1 MDFFKPRSRLLQWL
15 LSAVIAV
22 LGCASYAQG
31 EIVKSP
37 NDPRQY
43 ESFQLSNQLQI
54 LLVSDPTTDKAAAAL
69 DVHVGSG
76 SDPKGREGLAHFL
89 EHMLFLGTEKYPV
102 VGDYK
107 KFITTNGGRVNAYT
121 TFDHTNYFFDVGK
134 EHLEPALDR
143 FAQFFIAPL
152 FPEAYVDR
160 EKHAVHSEY
169 KSKLK
174 DDTWNRLR
182 AYKNTVNPQHPF
194 AQFAIGSL
202 DTLSD
207 REDSKV
213 RDELIAF
220 YQQHYSANLM
230 RLVVLGKEPL
240 PQLKQW
246 VTEKFSAVK
255 NSNKSIERPMVS
267 LFDKERLPGRLN
279 IVPIKEQRSLILSFP
294 IPETKQYYTSKPV
307 QHISYLLGH
316 EGTGSLFA
324 FLKAKGWAYGL
335 SAGQGMTLGDESTF
349 DVGLRLT
356 EEGLNHIPEVVSYVF
371 QSIELIKKQGV
382 SEWVHQER
390 VRLANVAF
398 RFQEQSTPIRYVKI
412 LAKRMHQYPIQD
424 VLRGPYAL
432 DHFAPELIHEYL
444 NKLTTDQLLMTVSAK
459 GLTTAAVD
467 PWFGTQY
474 QLSALPNTLLAQ
486 WGNSEIDLAL
496 TIPQRNIF
504 LPEDLTVKPLRQ
516 TSVKPE
522 LIKSSDGFALWY
534 KQDNSFHVPRSDFY
548 ASIRSPFA
556 NNTPKHAVLTE
567 LYVRAVN
574 DQMNE
579 FAYSARLGG
588 LRFRL
593 YKHMRGFALKIS
605 GYNDKQAQL
614 LEQVVANL
622 KQPSISPARFAL
634 LKNELIREL
643 DNASYKRPYKQI
655 LSELTS
661 LLLQDYWD
669 KKQQR
674 LALET
679 VEQVDL
685 ENFIPQLLDNI
696 NIVGLA
702 HGNVYPEEV
711 LAVADS
717 LKQLL
722 LEENKPGIVPVSQV
736 TKLTQG
742 ESQVRQVAID
752 HGDSA
757 ISVYFQGSN
766 TSFSH
771 RAKFKLLA
779 YILSSPFFQDLRTEK
794 QLGYVVFS
802 STLPIMKVPGIVF
815 TVQSPSADPV
825 LLENSVEEFLTN
837 YAANIIAM
845 TDEDFERYKQG
856 LLTRIVFKEKSL
868 SERTARYWTEVNNGY
883 HEFDS
888 RDQLAEAIKN
898 VTKKDFQQA
907 YYHYLLSDARKR
919 LVVRSFGKE
928 MQKTFSKKNM
938 QVKDQQEEK
947 VLSREI

>member
-1 MDFFKPRSRLLQWL
+1 MDYITPRWHPFYWL
-15 LSAVIAV
+15 LGAVIAV
-22 LGCASYAQG
+22 LGFTTYAHG
-31 EIVKSP
+31 EIVKSL

-43 ESFQLSNQLQI
+43 ESFQLANQLEV

-107 KFITTNGGRVNAYT
+107 KFVTTNGGRVNAYT

-134 EHLEPALDR
+134 DHLEPALDR
-143 FAQFFIAPL
+143 FAQFFVAPL

-169 KSKLK
+169 KSKFK
-174 DDTWNRLR
+174 NDTWNRLR
-182 AYKNTVNPQHPF
+182 AYKNAVNPQHPF

-202 DTLSD
+202 ETLSD
-207 REDSKV
+207 REDSKI

-230 RLVVLGKEPL
+230 KLVVLGKEPL

-246 VTEKFSAVK
+246 VTEKFSEVK
-255 NSNKSIERPMVS
+255 NASKWAERPQVS
-267 LFDKERLPGRLN
+267 LFKKEQLPGRLN

-294 IPETKQYYTSKPV
+294 IPASDDYYLSKPV

-316 EGTGSLFA
+316 EGSGSLFA
-324 FLKAKGWAYGL
+324 FLKAKGWVYGL
-335 SAGQGMTLGDESTF
+335 SAGQGVTLGDESTF
-349 DVGLRLT
+349 DVGVRLT
-356 EEGLNHIPEVVSYVF
+356 DEGLNHIPEIVSYVF
-371 QSIELIKKQGV
+371 QSIALIKKEGV

-390 VRLANVAF
+390 LRLANVAF
-398 RFQEQSTPIRYVKI
+398 RFQEPSTPIRYVKI

-432 DHFAPELIHEYL
+432 DYFAPELINEYL
-444 NKLTTDQLLMTVSAK
+444 NMLTPDRLLMTVSAK
-459 GLTTAAVD
+459 QLNTDAVD
-467 PWFGTQY
+467 PWFGTHY
-474 QLSALPNTLLAQ
+474 QLRALPDDLLAQ
-486 WGNSEIDLAL
+486 WQNSEIDLAL
-496 TIPQRNIF
+496 TVPQRNIF
-504 LPEDLTVKPLRQ
+504 LPEDLSVKPLRQ
-516 TSVKPE
+516 TSTKPE
-522 LIKSSDGFALWY
+522 LIKSVDGFALWY
-534 KQDNSFHVPRSDFY
+534 KQDDSFHVPRSDFY

-556 NNTPKHAVLTE
+556 NNTSRNAVLTE

-588 LRFRL
+588 LRFKL
-593 YKHMRGFALKIS
+593 YKHMRGIALKIS

-614 LEQVVANL
+614 LEQVVTNL
-622 KQPSISPARFAL
+622 KQPNISPERFAL
-634 LKNELIREL
+634 LKNELMREL
-643 DNASYKRPYKQI
+643 DNANYRRPYKQI
-655 LSELTS
+655 LSELTN

-679 VEQVDL
+679 LEQVDL
-685 ENFIPQLLDNI
+685 ENFIPQLFDKI
-696 NIVGLA
+696 SIISLA

-717 LKQLL
+717 LEQLL
-722 LEENKPGIVPVSQV
+722 REENKPGIVPVSRVNKLAQGKNLVHQV
-736 TKLTQG
+736 P
-742 ESQVRQVAID
+742 ID

-757 ISVYFQGSN
+757 ISVYFQGSD
-766 TSFSH
+766 TSFSN

-779 YILSSPFFQDLRTEK
+779 YTLSSPFFQDLRTEK

-802 STLPIMKVPGIVF
+802 ATLPIMKVPGIVF

-825 LLENSVEEFLTN
+825 VLENSVEEFLKN
-837 YAANIIAM
+837 YAGNIVDM
-845 TDEDFERYKQG
+845 TDEDFESYKRG
-856 LLTRIVFKEKSL
+856 LLTRILFKEKSL

-883 HEFDS
+883 HDFDS
-888 RDQLAEAIKN
+888 RDQLAQAIKSI
-898 VTKKDFQQA
+898 TKIDFQQA
-907 YYHYLLSDARKR
+907 YYRYLLSDARKR
-919 LVVRSFGKE
+919 VVVRSFGKGV
-928 MQKTFSKKNM
+928 QKTYSDKNL
-938 QVKDQQEEK
+938 KTEDQKQAK
-947 VLSREI
+947 VVSREI

>member
-1 MDFFKPRSRLLQWL
+1 MEFFEPYVRPLHWL
-15 LSAVIAV
+15 LGAVIAV
-22 LGCASYAQG
+22 LGFATYAHG

-37 NDPRQY
+37 NDLRQY
-43 ESFQLSNQLQI
+43 ESFRLANQLEV

-76 SDPKGREGLAHFL
+76 SDPAGREGLAHFL

-107 KFITTNGGRVNAYT
+107 KFITTHGGRVNAYT

-134 EHLEPALDR
+134 DHLEPALDR
-143 FAQFFIAPL
+143 FAQFFVAPL
-152 FPEAYVDR
+152 FPEAYVNR

-169 KSKLK
+169 KSKLR

-207 REDSKV
+207 REDSKI
-213 RDELIAF
+213 RNELIAF

-230 RLVVLGKEPL
+230 KLVVLGKEPL

-255 NSNKSIERPMVS
+255 NASKWIERPQVS
-267 LFDKERLPGRLN
+267 LFEKDQLPSRLN

-294 IPETKQYYTSKPV
+294 IPASGDYYLSKPV

-316 EGTGSLFA
+316 EGSGSLFA
-324 FLKAKGWAYGL
+324 FLKAKGWVYGL
-335 SAGQGMTLGDESTF
+335 TAGQGVTLGDESTF
-349 DVGLRLT
+349 DVGVRLT
-356 EEGLNHIPEVVSYVF
+356 DEGLNHIPEIVSYVF
-371 QSIELIKKQGV
+371 QSIALIKKEGV

-390 VRLANVAF
+390 LRLANVAF
-398 RFQEQSTPIRYVKI
+398 RFQEPSTPIRYVKI

-432 DHFAPELIHEYL
+432 DHFAPELINEYL
-444 NKLTTDQLLMTVSAK
+444 DLLTPDRLLMTVSAK
-459 GLTTAAVD
+459 ELNTDAID
-467 PWFGTQY
+467 PWFGTHY
-474 QLSALPNTLLAQ
+474 QLRALPDAFLAKWQ
-486 WGNSEIDLAL
+486 NSEIDLAL
-496 TIPQRNIF
+496 TVPQRNIF
-504 LPEDLTVKPLRQ
+504 LPEDLSVKPLRQ
-516 TSVKPE
+516 TSAKPE
-522 LIKSSDGFALWY
+522 LIKSVDGFALWY
-534 KQDNSFHVPRSDFY
+534 KQDDSFHVPRSDFY

-556 NNTPKHAVLTE
+556 NNSSKNAVLTE

-588 LRFRL
+588 LRFKL
-593 YKHMRGFALKIS
+593 YKHMRGIALKIS

-622 KQPSISPARFAL
+622 KQPNISPERFAL
-634 LKNELIREL
+634 LKNQLMREL
-643 DNASYKRPYKQI
+643 DNANYRRPYKQI

-674 LALET
+674 VALET
-679 VEQVDL
+679 LEQVDL
-685 ENFIPQLLDNI
+685 ENFIPQLFDKI
-696 NIVGLA
+696 SIIGLA

-717 LKQLL
+717 LEQLL
-722 LEENKPGIVPVSQV
+722 REENKPGIVPVSRVNKLAQGKNLVHQV
-736 TKLTQG
+736 P
-742 ESQVRQVAID
+742 ID

-757 ISVYFQGSN
+757 ISVYFQGSD
-766 TSFSH
+766 TSFSN

-779 YILSSPFFQDLRTEK
+779 YTLSSPFFQDLRTEK

-802 STLPIMKVPGIVF
+802 ATLPIMKVPGIVF

-825 LLENSVEEFLTN
+825 VLENSVEEFLKN
-837 YAANIIAM
+837 YAANIVSM
-845 TDEDFERYKQG
+845 TDEVFESYKRG
-856 LLTRIVFKEKSL
+856 LLTRILFKEKSL

-883 HEFDS
+883 HDFDS
-888 RDQLAEAIKN
+888 RDQLAQAIKN
-898 VTKKDFQQA
+898 VTKNDFQQA
-907 YYHYLLSDARKR
+907 YYRYLLSDARKR
-919 LVVRSFGKE
+919 VVVRSFGKGV
-928 MQKTFSKKNM
+928 QKTYSKKSL
-938 QVKDQQEEK
+938 KIEDQKEEK

>member
-1 MDFFKPRSRLLQWL
+1 MDFLKPRSTLSVWL

-22 LGCASYAQG
+22 LSCASHAQG
-31 EIVKSP
+31 EIIKSP

-43 ESFQLSNQLQI
+43 ESFQLSNQLQV
-54 LLVSDPTTDKAAAAL
+54 LLVSDPATDKAAAAL

-121 TFDHTNYFFDVGK
+121 TFDHTNYFFDIGK
-134 EHLEPALDR
+134 DHLEPALDR
-143 FAQFFIAPL
+143 FAQFFVAPL
-152 FPEAYVDR
+152 FPEAYVNR

-182 AYKNTVNPQHPF
+182 AYKNVINPQHPF

-202 DTLSD
+202 KTLSD
-207 REDSKV
+207 REDSKI

-220 YQQHYSANLM
+220 YERHYSANLM
-230 RLVVLGKEPL
+230 KLVVLGKEPL

-255 NSNKSIERPMVS
+255 NSDKTIEQPQVALFNKK
-267 LFDKERLPGRLN
+267 LLPGRLN
-279 IVPIKEQRSLILSFP
+279 IVPIKEQRSLVLSFP
-294 IPETKQYYTSKPV
+294 IPATKQYYTSKPV

-316 EGTGSLFA
+316 EGSGSLFA
-324 FLKAKGWAYGL
+324 FLKAKGWVYGL

-349 DVGLRLT
+349 DVGVRLT
-356 EEGLNHIPEVVSYVF
+356 KEGINHIPEIVSYIF
-371 QSIELIKKQGV
+371 QSIELIRKEGV
-382 SEWVHQER
+382 SEWVHEER
-390 VRLANVAF
+390 LRLANVAF
-398 RFQEQSTPIRYVKI
+398 RFQEQSTPIRYVKV
-412 LAKRMHQYPIQD
+412 LAKRMHQYPIVD

-432 DHFAPELIHEYL
+432 DHFDPELVNEYL
-444 NKLTTDQLLMTVSAK
+444 NQLTPDRLLMTVSAK
-459 GLTTAAVD
+459 GLDTDTVD
-467 PWFGTQY
+467 PWFATRY
-474 QLSALPNTLLAQ
+474 QLSALPNNILAQ
-486 WGNSEIDLAL
+486 WQANEIDLAL
-496 TIPQRNIF
+496 TVPQRNIF
-504 LPEDLTVKPLRQ
+504 LPEDLSVKPLRQ
-516 TSVKPE
+516 TSAKPE

-534 KQDNSFHVPRSDFY
+534 KQDNSFQVPRSDFY
-548 ASIRSPFA
+548 ASIRSPIA
-556 NNTPKHAVLTE
+556 NSTPKNAVLTE
-567 LYVRAVN
+567 LYIRAVN

-588 LRFRL
+588 LRFKL

-614 LEQVVANL
+614 LKRVVANL
-622 KQPSISPARFAL
+622 KQPNISPQRFAL

-643 DNASYKRPYKQI
+643 DNANYKRPYKQI

-674 LALET
+674 EVLET
-679 VEQVDL
+679 VERRDL
-685 ENFIPQLLDNI
+685 EKFIPQLFDKVS
-696 NIVGLA
+696 IVGLA

-711 LAVADS
+711 LVVAGS
-717 LKQLL
+717 LEQLL
-722 LEENKPGIVPVSQV
+722 REENKPEFVPVSRV
-736 TKLTQG
+736 TQLTQG

-766 TSFSH
+766 TSFSN

-815 TVQSPSADPV
+815 TVQSPSADPIM
-825 LLENSVEEFLTN
+825 LEKSVEEFLRN
-837 YAANIIAM
+837 YAANIISM
-845 TDEDFERYKQG
+845 TDENFESYKQG
-856 LLTRIVFKEKSL
+856 LLTRILFKEKSL
-868 SERTARYWTEVNNGY
+868 SERSARYWTEVNNGY
-883 HEFDS
+883 HDFDS
-888 RDQLAEAIKN
+888 RDQLAQAIKN
-898 VTKKDFQQA
+898 VTKQDFQQA
-907 YYHYLLSDARKR
+907 YYRYLLSDARKR

-928 MQKTFSKKNM
+928 MLKKYSEKNM
-938 QVKDQQEEK
+938 QVKDQSQEK
-947 VLSREI
+947 VISREI

>member
-1 MDFFKPRSRLLQWL
+1 MDFIKPRWRLFQWL
-15 LSAVIAV
+15 LSVVIAV
-22 LGCASYAQG
+22 LGNTSYAQI
-31 EIVKSP
+31 EITKSP
-37 NDPRQY
+37 NDPRHY
-43 ESFQLSNQLQI
+43 ESFQLSNQLQV

-89 EHMLFLGTEKYPV
+89 EHMLFLGTEKYPL

-121 TFDHTNYFFDVGK
+121 TFDHTNYFFDIGK
-134 EHLEPALDR
+134 DHLEPALDR
-143 FAQFFIAPL
+143 FAQFFVAPL
-152 FPEAYVDR
+152 FPEAYVAR

-174 DDTWNRLR
+174 NDTWNRLR
-182 AYKNTVNPQHPF
+182 AYKNVINPQHPF
-194 AQFAIGSL
+194 AQFAIGTL
-202 DTLSD
+202 ETLSD
-207 REDSKV
+207 RDDSKI

-230 RLVVLGKEPL
+230 KLVVLGKEPL

-255 NSNKSIERPMVS
+255 NSNKTLEKPQVS
-267 LFDKERLPGRLN
+267 LFDNERLPSRLN
-279 IVPIKEQRSLILSFP
+279 IVPVKEQRSLILSFP

-316 EGTGSLFA
+316 EGSGSLFT
-324 FLKAKGWAYGL
+324 FLKAKGWVYGL

-349 DVGLRLT
+349 DVGVRLT
-356 EEGLNHIPEVVSYVF
+356 EAGFDRIPEIVSYIF
-371 QSIELIKKQGV
+371 QSIELIKKEGV
-382 SEWVHQER
+382 SEWVHKER
-390 VRLANVAF
+390 LRLANVAF
-398 RFQEQSTPIRYVKI
+398 RFQEQSTPIRYVKV

-432 DHFAPELIHEYL
+432 DDFTPELITEYL
-444 NKLTTDQLLMTVSAK
+444 NKLTPDRLLMTVSAK
-459 GLTTAAVD
+459 GLNTDAVD
-467 PWFGTQY
+467 PWFGTRY
-474 QLSALPNTLLAQ
+474 QLRALPNDLLAQ
-486 WGNSEIDLAL
+486 WRNSEIDLAL
-496 TIPQRNIF
+496 TVPQRNIF
-504 LPEDLTVKPLRQ
+504 LPEDLSVKPLRQ
-516 TSVKPE
+516 TSATPE
-522 LIKSSDGFALWY
+522 LIKSVDGLALWY
-534 KQDNSFHVPRSDFY
+534 KQDNSFQVPRSDFY

-556 NNTPKHAVLTE
+556 NETPKNTVLTE

-588 LRFRL
+588 LRFKL

-614 LEQVVANL
+614 LERVVTHL
-622 KQPSISPARFAL
+622 KKPNITPAGFAL
-634 LKNELIREL
+634 LKSELMREL
-643 DNASYKRPYKQI
+643 DNANYKRPYKQI

-674 LALET
+674 IALET
-679 VEQVDL
+679 VTQVDL
-685 ENFIPQLLDNI
+685 ENFIPKLLDKI
-696 NIVGLA
+696 SIVGLA

-711 LAVADS
+711 LTVANS
-717 LKQLL
+717 LEQLL
-722 LEENKPGIVPVSQV
+722 REKNKPEIVPVSRV
-736 TKLTQG
+736 TQIPQG

-766 TSFSH
+766 TSFSNS
-771 RAKFKLLA
+771 AKFKLLA

-802 STLPIMKVPGIVF
+802 APLPIMKVPGIVF
-815 TVQSPSADPV
+815 TVQSPSADPIV
-825 LLENSVEEFLTN
+825 LEKSVEDFLKN
-837 YAANIIAM
+837 YAAHIVAM
-845 TDEDFERYKQG
+845 TDEAFERYKRG
-856 LLTRIVFKEKSL
+856 LLTRILFKEKSL

-883 HEFDS
+883 HDFDS
-888 RDQLAEAIKN
+888 RDQLAQAIKD
-898 VTKKDFQQA
+898 VTKNDFQQA
-907 YYHYLLSDARKR
+907 YYRYLLSDARKR
-919 LVVRSFGKE
+919 VVVRSFGKAI
-928 MQKTFSKKNM
+928 QKTYSQKNVE
-938 QVKDQQEEK
+938 VKDQPKEE